1 MSADGV
7 PASAATTVDQP
18 LRQAEFLSFPLR
30 IGPGGPRLS
39 GRVGHVRE
47 MIEQVLLTAPGERI
61 FRPEWGAG
69 ARSLVFEPASSPLA
83 DLVGKR
89 LRAVLADV
97 LTGEVD
103 PRSLTVDVQA
113 VDDRLEVVVAY
124 TLATIGRREE
134 QRVALEGGGG

>member
-39 GRVGHVRE
+39 GRVCHVRE
-47 MIEQVLLTAPGERI
+47 MGERI

-103 PRSLTVDVQA
+103 PRSLTVDVRA